1 MDAIAQVRRFNRAV
15 TQRVGALDDE
25 FLSRDRSLG
34 LSRVLWEIG
43 LGPTDVRALRSRL
56 DLDSGYLSRLL
67 RALERDGLIVV
78 EASPADGRVRTARLT
93 PAGQAECDELDR
105 RSDAAAGALLDPL
118 SAGQRDRLVA
128 AMAEVERL
136 LAASAVRFTPRD
148 PREPDARRCLRAY
161 FDELGR
167 RFEDGFDPELSIPA
181 DDDEL
186 VPPAGLLV
194 VATLHGEP
202 VGCGALKFD
211 DAATPEASASSGGLA
226 PTNQMTAQIKRM
238 WVSSSVRGI
247 GLGRRLLADL
257 EARAAAAGARRLR
270 LETNRALEEAI
281 AMYRSAGYQE
291 VAPFNDERYAH
302 HWFEK
307 AVTGRG

>member
-1 MDAIAQVRRFNRAV
+1 LDAVAQVRRFNRAV
-15 TQRVGALDDE
+15 PPRVGALDDE

-105 RSDAAAGALLDPL
+105 RSDAAARALLDPL

-136 LAASAVRFTPRD
+136 LAASAVQFAPRD

-211 DAATPEASASSGGLA
+211 DDAA
-226 PTNQMTAQIKRM
+226 QMKTAQMKTAQMKTAQIKRM

-270 LETNRALEEAI
+270 LETNRTLEEAI
-281 AMYRSAGYQE
+281 AMYRSAGYRE